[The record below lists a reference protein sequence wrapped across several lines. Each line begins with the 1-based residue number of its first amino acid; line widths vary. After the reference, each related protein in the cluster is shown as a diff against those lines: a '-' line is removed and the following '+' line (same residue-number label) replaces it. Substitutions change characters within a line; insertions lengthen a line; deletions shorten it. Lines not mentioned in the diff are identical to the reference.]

1 MRLAYDVAAVY
12 AAEAS
17 LMKQVPSEQLMAV
30 AAQGVAATVVDALRG
45 VGRIAGTP
53 VVLIVGSG
61 NNGGD
66 ALFAGALLARRGLSV
81 KAITVGDTFHDAG
94 AQALLAA
101 GGRLLGIAEGMAAM
115 ADAAVVI
122 DGIVGIGARGP
133 LRPEAATVVQAIPA
147 GAAVFAVDLPSG
159 VDPDTGAI
167 ATPCVRADVTVT
179 FGTWKPGQF
188 LPPGRDHCGIVEKID
203 IGLDPHLASL
213 SPAFQVMTLA
223 DAAAF
228 YEAPRETSYKYN
240 HGVPGVCAGS
250 PEYPG
255 APHMVVGAAR
265 HAGVGMVRLWQ
276 DAAPQVAASVVERF
290 PDVVCTGGPLAQDP
304 KATAWIIGPGL
315 GTGPE
320 QADLVAEALAT
331 ELPVVIDADALTLVA
346 HHTAL
351 RDAIV
356 ARSAPT
362 ALTPHVAE
370 FARLGFDEGDDR
382 VAAAR
387 QAAAELKAIMV
398 LKGAGTV
405 IAGPDGTPFVDTVGP
420 AALATAGTGD
430 ALSGLIGA
438 ALSQDHDDPVAAVA
452 AAVVVHGLAARVASR
467 DDQPITAW
475 DLVEAVPA
483 AVGEVRRLTPP

>member
-1 MRLAYDVAAVY
+1 M
-12 AAEAS
+12 
-17 LMKQVPSEQLMAV
+17 
-30 AAQGVAATVVDALRG
+30 
-45 VGRIAGTP
+45 
-53 VVLIVGSG
+53 
-61 NNGGD
+61 
-66 ALFAGALLARRGLSV
+66 
-81 KAITVGDTFHDAG
+81 
-94 AQALLAA
+94 
-101 GGRLLGIAEGMAAM
+101 
-115 ADAAVVI
+115 
-122 DGIVGIGARGP
+122 
-133 LRPEAATVVQAIPA
+133 
-147 GAAVFAVDLPSG
+147 
-159 VDPDTGAI
+159 
-167 ATPCVRADVTVT
+167 
-179 FGTWKPGQF
+179 
-188 LPPGRDHCGIVEKID
+188 
-203 IGLDPHLASL
+203 
-213 SPAFQVMTLA
+213 
-223 DAAAF
+223 
-228 YEAPRETSYKYN
+228 
-240 HGVPGVCAGS
+240 
-250 PEYPG
+250 
-255 APHMVVGAAR
+255 
-265 HAGVGMVRLWQ
+265 
-276 DAAPQVAASVVERF
+276 
-290 PDVVCTGGPLAQDP
+290 
-304 KATAWIIGPGL
+304 
-315 GTGPE
+315 
-320 QADLVAEALAT
+320 AEALAT